1 MATKKCKICGKPMR
15 CPHCDGAAGGRKSRR
30 TINDKQQAELQVARQ
45 AARRWANGKYVSGQ
59 GGMGQR

>member
-30 TINDKQQAELQVARQ
+30 KLSPQDQ
-45 AARRWANGKYVSGQ
+45 AAMRAARKEKANEN
-59 GGMGQR
+59 

>member
-30 TINDKQQAELQVARQ
+30 TITPQQQGELQAQ
-45 AARRWANGKYVSGQ
+45 RWAKYVSRNAGQ
-59 GGMGQR
+59 GGRGRNE